1 MKLVHYRRECYTKCA
16 VLWFYVCKKQ
26 NHCVDVDEKLL
37 LTISWHYEDC
47 NSTMKAKYF
56 QMKRPRDSSLVT

>member
-1 MKLVHYRRECYTKCA
+1 VKLVDYRRESIRRLSLYG
-16 VLWFYVCKKQ
+16 FYVCKKQ
-26 NHCVDVDEKLL
+26 NHCVDVVQKLL